1 MEYSPAALGQVI
13 RELREART
21 PKLSQEEL
29 GRKAGYRSGAGV
41 SMSRIENGVTRP
53 GPRRLEGIANTL
65 GVTVRELETRVAQR
79 SYERGRTDGAPP
91 RADNAGLRHTGPTA
105 AGRDR
110 ESTKD
115 RMRRIQG
122 DFDRRNTQAVTRG
135 LAFNAAHDRARDD
148 FFMELVS
155 SARSITGIPAPSAP
169 AGINAHHVFDL
180 SPTAEAALRRQVA
193 AHGITATLA
202 SGAGAA
208 AADDEADHESAY
220 SAVVAAAMLT
230 PVPSLTTRP
239 DPGAG
244 ATARAT
250 RALLGGGT
258 THAGATGIAA
268 GTALLA
274 GFVASAASPL
284 IAAGTLAWLAR
295 RSRRQNDRLRIELDQ
310 AEANLVATQRGFDAV
325 MEILARATEP
335 LGYIAVHASHA
346 HRRWQSQLPASPIH
360 WSDLSDDQQRQYHA
374 FVEVAA
380 CQVCVDSINMTELL
394 AAPSEQQARLIQV
407 ADDILTLAQHEVEIL
422 V

>member
-29 GRKAGYRSGAGV
+29 GRKAGYRTGAGV

-53 GPRRLEGIANTL
+53 GPKRLEGIATTL
-65 GVTVRELETRVAQR
+65 GMTVQELETRGAQR
-79 SYERGRTDGAPP
+79 SQEPGPTRRGSAGAP
-91 RADNAGLRHTGPTA
+91 GP
-105 AGRDR
+105 GRDR

-155 SARSITGIPAPSAP
+155 SARNITGIPAPSAP
-169 AGINAHHVFDL
+169 ADINAHRGFDL

-193 AHGITATLA
+193 AQGITATLA

-208 AADDEADHESAY
+208 AADDEADSESAY
-220 SAVVAAAMLT
+220 SAVVAAAVLT
-230 PVPSLTTRP
+230 PVPSETTHP
-239 DPGAG
+239 DPRAG

-325 MEILARATEP
+325 MDILARATEP

-346 HRRWQSQLPASPIH
+346 HRRWQAQLPASPIH

-407 ADDILTLAQHEVEIL
+407 ADDILTLAQRQVEIL